1 MTATTEPVRAGIPL
15 TGDALE
21 TARAPGDRYFR
32 HPGDVVRLVVWGIV
46 AVLLVLLLRLGKATS
61 EGVTTDLGRAASQ
74 IPDSVREFALA
85 LAQVGAIVVPLV
97 IVGLLVWQ
105 GRWRRLGLVA
115 LGAAAG
121 GLVFVLAD
129 LYLDLPG
136 RLDDAVSTS
145 TWVTSTR
152 FPSLAYVAGA
162 AGATMV
168 GKPWLTRSWRRASD
182 VAIASLVVIVAIAGT
197 AGVIPL
203 GLAVSTG
210 FVGGAAM
217 LVVLGAPNRRP
228 APAAIVQAL
237 RDAGIDVSH
246 LTLRRA
252 EGGRAQ
258 LYDIHEPSGRKLF
271 VKVYDRDSRDAD
283 LLYRGYRTA
292 LYRGPNEE
300 WASGSLD
307 RDVEHEALMLLVARR
322 AGVRSP
328 ALEVMTALPDGSL
341 ALALEEIDGPMMAEL
356 DVEAIDD
363 ALLDD
368 TWKQADALHRNRI
381 AHRAL
386 HPSNIVVHDGKPVVV
401 DLAAAESSAAPRLLA
416 IDRAELMSSL
426 AAEVGARRAIDSAM
440 RVLPPA
446 DVATAMPYLQPL
458 ALSASTRKHAPKS
471 LLQELRSGIAEATG
485 TEPAPVEK
493 LVRVKVRTLVTIA
506 ALTGAFYVLL
516 PQLAHVGDSFTALRT
531 ANFGWL
537 FVALVMSGLTYVTSA
552 IGLVGGVP
560 NHLPMIPTV
569 ETQLASSFVNRV
581 TPANV
586 GGMALNVRFMQKAG
600 VDPAVAVSGMGLNVV
615 AGALVHIVLLFVFF
629 AWAGKGT
636 AGFKIP
642 ANSKT
647 LVIIAV
653 VLAII
658 GIVAATR
665 RGRRLVRKH
674 VVTFLKQSAT
684 SIALLARSPSKLL
697 LLIGGSLG
705 VTLAYIGALAASV
718 AAYHGGAT
726 FAEIGAV
733 YLGASLLAAAAP
745 TPGGLGAIEAALV
758 AGFTGVGMEPGV
770 AVAVVLSYRLVT
782 YWLPILPGWISF
794 HVLERKNLI

>member
-15 TGDALE
+15 TGESLA

-32 HPGDVVRLVVWGIV
+32 HPGDVVRLVLWAIV
-46 AVLLVLLLRLGKATS
+46 AILLVLLLRLGKATS

-74 IPDSVREFALA
+74 IPDAVREFALA
-85 LAQVGAIVVPLV
+85 LVQVGAILVPAV

-105 GRWRRLGLVA
+105 RRWRRIGLVV
-115 LGAAAG
+115 LGAGAG
-121 GLVFVLAD
+121 AVVFVLAD

-136 RLDDAVSTS
+136 RLEDAVSTS
-145 TWVTSTR
+145 TWVASTR

-168 GKPWLTRSWRRASD
+168 GKPWLARAWRRASD
-182 VAIASLVVIVAIAGT
+182 VAIASLVVIIAIAGT
-197 AGVIPL
+197 AGVLPL
-203 GLAVSTG
+203 ALAVSTG
-210 FVGGAAM
+210 FVGGAAI
-217 LVVLGAPNRRP
+217 LVALGAPNRRP
-228 APAAIVQAL
+228 APPTIVQAL
-237 RDAGIDVSH
+237 RDAGVDVSH

-252 EGGRAQ
+252 DGGRAQ
-258 LYDIHEPSGRKLF
+258 LYDVEEPAGRRLF

-300 WASGSLD
+300 WASGSLE
-307 RDVEHEALMLLVARR
+307 RDVEHEALMALVARR
-322 AGVRSP
+322 AGVRCP

-341 ALALEEIDGPMMAEL
+341 ALAFEEITGPPMGGL
-356 DVEAIDD
+356 DADAIDD
-363 ALLDD
+363 QLLDEMWRQTD
-368 TWKQADALHRNRI
+368 TLHRNRL

-386 HPSNIVVHDGKPVVV
+386 HPSNVLVHDGKPVLV
-401 DLAAAESSAAPRLLA
+401 DFAAAESSAPPRLLA
-416 IDRAELMSSL
+416 IDRAELMASL
-426 AAEVGARRAIDSAM
+426 AAAVGPERAIASATRM
-440 RVLPPA
+440 LDPA
-446 DVATAMPYLQPL
+446 DVASTMPYLQPL
-458 ALSASTRKHAPKS
+458 ALSASTRKQASKS
-471 LLQELRSGIAEATG
+471 LLQELRARIAEATG
-485 TEPAPVEK
+485 AEPAPVEK

-531 ANFGWL
+531 ANFAWL
-537 FVALVMSGLTYVTSA
+537 FIALVMSALTYVASA
-552 IGLVGGVP
+552 VGLVGGVP
-560 NHLPMIPTV
+560 NHLPMIPTI
-569 ETQLASSFVNRV
+569 ETQMASSFVNRV

-615 AGALVHIVLLFVFF
+615 AGGIVHIVLLFVFF

-636 AGFKIP
+636 ASFKIP
-642 ANSKT
+642 TNSKT

-665 RGRRLVRKH
+665 RGRRLVRTH
-674 VVTFLKQSAT
+674 VVGFLKQSAT
-684 SIALLARSPSKLL
+684 SIAMLSRSPTKLL
-697 LLIGGSLG
+697 LLMGGSVG

-718 AAYHGGAT
+718 AAYHGGAS
-726 FAEIGAV
+726 FAEVGAV